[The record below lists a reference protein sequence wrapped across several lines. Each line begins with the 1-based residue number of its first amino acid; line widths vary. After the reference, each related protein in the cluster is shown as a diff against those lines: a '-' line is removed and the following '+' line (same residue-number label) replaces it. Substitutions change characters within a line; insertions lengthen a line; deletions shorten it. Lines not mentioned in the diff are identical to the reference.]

1 MELKGLKINFLGDSI
16 TEGAGVSTPENI
28 YWNLIKST
36 YGAEVVRG
44 YGIGGTRI
52 ARQKK
57 PSAEPR
63 WDRDFCSRFGEMDDD
78 ANVVVV
84 FGGTNDYGHGDAKL
98 GCFDDRD
105 PYTFYGAFHQLISY
119 LVATFPKNRLCFVLP
134 IPRYGQ
140 DNPCGE
146 NGIKETPS
154 APLSAYIEAEK
165 AVLSSCGVQYLDLSD
180 RFYLPSSPT
189 CSALFLDGLHP
200 NEAGHRLIADGLI
213 EYLEKVDIR

>member
-1 MELKGLKINFLGDSI
+1 MKINFLGDSI
-16 TEGAGVSTPENI
+16 TYGAGLYNLACRYST
-28 YWNLIKST
+28 LVARHF
-36 YGAEVVRG
+36 GAEERN
-44 YGIGGTRI
+44 YGVGGTRI
-52 ARQKK
+52 AMQRNCVNDYDENVFMCRAVQMEK
-57 PSAEPR
+57 
-63 WDRDFCSRFGEMDDD
+63 D
-78 ANVVVV
+78 AAFTFV

-105 PYTFYGAFHQLISY
+105 PYTFYGAFHQLTSY
-119 LVATFPKNRLCFVLP
+119 MVSTFPKNRLCFVLP

-165 AVLSSCGVQYLDLSD
+165 AVLSSCGVQYLDISD

-189 CSALFLDGLHP
+189 CSTLFLDGLHP